1 MKTEIAL
8 VMRNKGSSTADGEVL
23 ENQGIAGPFK
33 VHARLEIG
41 DTRIG
46 RLMWMLAMSS
56 VGESLRE
63 WRPLSIAEHEMLSKL
78 LIAQFP
84 GSREL
89 AIQAQNASAKTL
101 DAEGSIAL
109 DPGTNAPVAD
119 VERRVPVEAEFEDAD
134 GVTIHVLLH
143 VVDGL
148 MNEMELYREDSGPIL
163 SDRVPTD
170 WRILTL

>member
-1 MKTEIAL
+1 
-8 VMRNKGSSTADGEVL
+8 
-23 ENQGIAGPFK
+23 
-33 VHARLEIG
+33 
-41 DTRIG
+41 
-46 RLMWMLAMSS
+46 
-56 VGESLRE
+56 
-63 WRPLSIAEHEMLSKL
+63 MLSKL
-78 LIAQFP
+78 LIAPFP
-84 GSREL
+84 GNREL